1 MALVRAAV
9 MVAAFTVA
17 GWSSVIVDTF
27 GPGNAFQHPPGETI
41 GGGMLRGDPPPNQGV
56 TQAFEFTP
64 AAPTFFSNVQLA
76 LQYLLIPG
84 LATGPAALDVSI
96 ALDNAGAPGGALE
109 TIHLTNVLGG
119 VASAPGIVSA
129 NSELNLS

>member
-27 GPGNAFQHPPGETI
+27 GPGNAFQQPPDETI